1 MRPAISYIR
10 VSTERQGRSGL
21 GLEAQRAAIAAFM
34 QEHGFKSAAEYV
46 DTTSGAG
53 AKRQLEHDAEHVA
66 LTYARRPKLKAA
78 LDDARARGCPLIV
91 AKLDRLSRDA
101 SFVQFVTQTRVPIL
115 VAALGT
121 NVDPVLLGIYAVIS
135 ESERRMISERTK
147 AALKAAKARGVKL
160 GSHGEKLARINQE
173 RAEENVERLRPIIE
187 SLRAEGITTVRGI
200 LAELTNRGVPTLRGK
215 AWHLASVSKL
225 LNRIDGKKV

>member
-1 MRPAISYIR
+1 M
-10 VSTERQGRSGL
+10 
-21 GLEAQRAAIAAFM
+21 
-34 QEHGFKSAAEYV
+34 
-46 DTTSGAG
+46 
-53 AKRQLEHDAEHVA
+53 
-66 LTYARRPKLKAA
+66 
-78 LDDARARGCPLIV
+78 

-173 RAEENVERLRPIIE
+173 RAEENVERLLCIPNTPST
-187 SLRAEGITTVRGI
+187 SLRDTII
-200 LAELTNRGVPTLRGK
+200 
-215 AWHLASVSKL
+215 
-225 LNRIDGKKV
+225 